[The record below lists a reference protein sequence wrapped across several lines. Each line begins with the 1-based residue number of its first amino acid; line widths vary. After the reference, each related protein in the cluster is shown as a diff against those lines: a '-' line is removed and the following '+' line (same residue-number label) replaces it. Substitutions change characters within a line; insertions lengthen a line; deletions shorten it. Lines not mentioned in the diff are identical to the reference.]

1 MKKDFDIITFSES
14 IKKFSEFDIIDKS
27 EKDLRDFIKRSK
39 IKISKNESYGNLLD
53 KIFSHFVEPK
63 LINPTFVTDY
73 PLVLSPLAKKSIKD
87 PNKVDRFELFIG
99 GMEIANAFS
108 ELNDPADQLNRLE
121 SQSKL
126 RELGDE
132 EAQVVDLDF
141 IKAMQVGMPP
151 TGGVGIG
158 IDRLTMLLTSNK
170 SIKDVIL
177 FPAMR

>member
-1 MKKDFDIITFSES
+1 MLFCLPNNFSTAKGEPS
-14 IKKFSEFDIIDKS
+14 PDFDIIDKS
-27 EKDLRDFIKRSK
+27 EKELLDFIKRSK